1 MNTSEKITQL
11 QQAMSLLAQKI
22 VMLNPDYRELHG
34 RLQLLLEIQEE
45 TVGKLHNHSLRQE
58 YNEKEKEFLKKKEES
73 NDDN

>member
-34 RLQLLLEIQEE
+34 RLQLLLEIQ
-45 TVGKLHNHSLRQE
+45 
-58 YNEKEKEFLKKKEES
+58 KEES
-73 NDDN
+73 TDELERKDSQ